1 MSTPTQPLTLARQA
15 MATRFEIVLHGDA
28 PVSLRAAGEEA
39 FDEIERIEARL
50 SLYRPTS
57 EIAHVNARAAR
68 EAVRV
73 SPATFRL
80 LEHATKL
87 SAETGGA
94 FDITIG
100 PLMRCWGFVDG
111 AGRMPTPEA
120 VAEARER
127 TGMRLVELDA
137 NGFTVHFAREGVMV
151 DLGAIGKGYAVGV
164 AAEVLRE
171 AGVTSALIHGGTSSV
186 YAIGRPPDAEAWK
199 VAVERPLNSRAGVS
213 PASAGV
219 PPASVFAGETPAATA
234 GTAAP
239 LGSQLQ
245 RTPVSD
251 SQGGA
256 SALLAVVPL
265 RDEALSVSAVW
276 GKSFQTAGKSYGHVI
291 DPRTGQPTDSALLA
305 AVALPDATETDAF
318 STALLTLGGPGLD
331 FIARLRPQSR
341 LLAAWRQGD
350 GIDCGARGI
359 DLSAR

>member
-15 MATRFEIVLHGDA
+15 MATRFEIVLHGDN

-57 EIAHVNARAAR
+57 EIAHVNARAAH
-68 EAVRV
+68 EGVRV

-80 LEHATKL
+80 LEHAASL

-111 AGRMPTPEA
+111 AGQVPTPQA
-120 VAEARER
+120 LAEARER
-127 TGMRLVELDA
+127 TGMCLVELDA
-137 NGFTVHFAREGVMV
+137 ARFSVRFAREGVML

-164 AAEVLRE
+164 AAETLRE
-171 AGVTSALIHGGTSSV
+171 AGITSGLIHGGTSSV
-186 YAIGRPPDAEAWK
+186 YAIGRPPDADAWK
-199 VAVERPLNSRAGVS
+199 IAIERPPDS
-213 PASAGV
+213 
-219 PPASVFAGETPAATA
+219 
-234 GTAAP
+234 GT
-239 LGSQLQ
+239 GFQ
-245 RTPVSD
+245 PVS
-251 SQGGA
+251 GA
-256 SALLAVVPL
+256 SSPGSILGQDAREDRLEAGPALLAVVPL

-276 GKSFQTAGKSYGHVI
+276 GKSFQTAGRSYGHVI

-318 STALLTLGGPGLD
+318 STALLALGGQGLD

-341 LLAAWRQGD
+341 MLACWKHGD
-350 GIDCGARGI
+350 GIDFGARGI
-359 DLSAR
+359 DLAVR

>member
-1 MSTPTQPLTLARQA
+1 MSNPSQPLTLARQA
-15 MATRFEIVLHGDA
+15 MATRFEIVLHGDN

-57 EIAHVNARAAR
+57 EVAHVNARAAH

-80 LEHATKL
+80 LERAARL

-111 AGRMPTPEA
+111 AGQIPT
-120 VAEARER
+120 AEALAAARAR

-137 NGFTVHFAREGVMV
+137 ANFTVHFAREGVML

-164 AAEVLRE
+164 AAEILRE

-186 YAIGRPPDAEAWK
+186 YAIGRPPEADAWK
-199 VAVERPLNSRAGVS
+199 VAIERPPDSGAGFQ
-213 PASAGV
+213 P
-219 PPASVFAGETPAATA
+219 
-234 GTAAP
+234 
-239 LGSQLQ
+239 
-245 RTPVSD
+245 D
-251 SQGGA
+251 YGA
-256 SALLAVVPL
+256 SSPSSIFGQDARGDRLEACSTLLAIVPL

-276 GKSFQTAGKSYGHVI
+276 GKSFQTGGRSYGHVI

-305 AVALPDATETDAF
+305 AVVLPDATETDAF
-318 STALLTLGGPGLD
+318 STALLALGGQGLD

-341 LLAAWRQGD
+341 VLAAWQHGEGFD
-350 GIDCGARGI
+350 CSAHGIE
-359 DLSAR
+359 LESH